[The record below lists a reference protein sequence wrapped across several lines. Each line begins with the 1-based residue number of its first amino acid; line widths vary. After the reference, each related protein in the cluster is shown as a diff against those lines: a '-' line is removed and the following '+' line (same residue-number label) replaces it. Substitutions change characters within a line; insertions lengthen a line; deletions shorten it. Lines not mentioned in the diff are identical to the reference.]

1 MKKILIL
8 LFAAAVIFSIAFFS
22 ISAISPSAKAPATTQ
37 MQYQIGDKV
46 LDAGGSLW
54 EYKGKTA
61 VTVGQIT
68 KDCKLL
74 TVFCCNREK
83 RVLGVHPET
92 IPYAQINDLFTLINP
107 SKAFRAFILNE
118 DGIEFGS
125 GYEICNITTADP
137 PSALP
142 SLDEGALCCTRLSC
156 SD

>member
-1 MKKILIL
+1 MKKFLIL

-22 ISAISPSAKAPATTQ
+22 FSSKAPAPKSPAAAQ

-83 RVLGVHPET
+83 HVLGVHPET

-107 SKAFRAFILNE
+107 SKVFSAFILNE

-125 GYEICNITTADP
+125 GYEI
-137 PSALP
+137 
-142 SLDEGALCCTRLSC
+142 
-156 SD
+156 

>member
-8 LFAAAVIFSIAFFS
+8 LFAFAVIFSIAFFS
-22 ISAISPSAKAPATTQ
+22 FSSNAPSPKSPATAQ

-46 LDAGGSLW
+46 LDSGGSLW
-54 EYKGKTA
+54 EYKGKTS

-68 KDCKLL
+68 KDCRLL

-83 RVLGVHPET
+83 RVLGIHPET
-92 IPYAQINDLFTLINP
+92 IPYAQLNDLFTLITP
-107 SKAFRAFILNE
+107 SKEFSEFILKE

-125 GYEICNITTADP
+125 GYEVCNWVTADP
-137 PSALP
+137 PAPLSSA
-142 SLDEGALCCTRLSC
+142 SRGELCCTRLSC

>member
-8 LFAAAVIFSIAFFS
+8 LFAFAVIFSIAFFS
-22 ISAISPSAKAPATTQ
+22 ISAISTDEKAPATAQ
-37 MQYQIGDKV
+37 MQYKIGDKV

-54 EYKGKTA
+54 EYRGKTS

-68 KDCKLL
+68 KDCMLL

-107 SKAFRAFILNE
+107 SKEFREFILIE

-125 GYEICNITTADP
+125 GYELCNITMADP
-137 PSALP
+137 PVPLKSA
-142 SLDEGALCCTRLSC
+142 GQGHLCCTRLSC